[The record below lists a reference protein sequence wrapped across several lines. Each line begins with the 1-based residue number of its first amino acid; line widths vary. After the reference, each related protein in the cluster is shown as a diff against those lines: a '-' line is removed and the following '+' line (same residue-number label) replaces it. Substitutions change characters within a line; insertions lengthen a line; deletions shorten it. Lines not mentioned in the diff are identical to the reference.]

1 MLTTKALILAKVETT
16 YGDDALPTAALN
28 AILCADP
35 EYGVLDAKV
44 ERNNIKPN
52 FGAKRF
58 VAIGE
63 GQTLSFTCELKGN
76 GTTGAGITAPEIGTL
91 LRGCNFT
98 QAIVTT
104 TGQEKVTYTP
114 NSNQSGESLTL
125 YYYLDGLVHKLCGC
139 RGSVS
144 IDDAKVNQYV
154 KVKFDFTGIY
164 QGVAADT
171 LPSPTFNATVPPIFR
186 GASFAI
192 DSYAAI
198 VDGIAIEIKNDV
210 VKRVDVNEA
219 TGIKE
224 YLIKERIVTG
234 KIAAE
239 MVTPATKDFWGMWS
253 GGSAYAMT
261 CTVGSTAGNRCII
274 TAPAAQIDKPT
285 YGDRENILTADLP
298 LVLCPTSAGNDELI
312 FTFN

>member
-1 MLTTKALILAKVETT
+1 MLNTKALVLAKVETT
-16 YGDDALPTAALN
+16 YGVDALPTAALN

-35 EYGVLDAKV
+35 EYGVLDSKV
-44 ERNNIKPN
+44 ERANIKPN

-58 VAIGE
+58 TAIGE

-98 QAIVTT
+98 ETIDLTPDF
-104 TGQEKVTYTP
+104 EKVTYTP
-114 NSNQSGESLTL
+114 NSNSAGESLTL
-125 YYYLDGLVHKLCGC
+125 YYYLDGIMHKLCGC

-144 IDDAKVNQYV
+144 IADAKVNQLV

-164 QGVAADT
+164 QGIYDAA
-171 LPSPTFNATVPPIFR
+171 LPTPAFDDTVPPIFR
-186 GASFAI
+186 GASFAL

-198 VDGIAIEIKNDV
+198 IDGISIDVKNDV
-210 VKRVDVNEA
+210 VKRVDVNAA
-219 TGIKE
+219 TGILG

-239 MVTPATKDFWGMWS
+239 MVTKATKDFWGMWES
-253 GGSAYAMT
+253 GNAYPMT
-261 CTVGSTAGNRCII
+261 CTVGSTPGNRCII
-274 TAPAAQIDKPT
+274 TAPAAQVDKPS
-285 YGDRENILTADLP
+285 YGDRDNILTADLP
-298 LVLCPTSAGNDELI
+298 LVLCPTDAGNDELI
-312 FTFN
+312 FTFD